1 MPQNRTS
8 ANQSRFEAI
17 MDSDRINERAFED
30 SDDDSDMVPDEMDDH
45 NRGNNVRVSS
55 GAIMHQS
62 SPQSHMNYVQ

>member
-1 MPQNRTS
+1 
-8 ANQSRFEAI
+8 

-55 GAIMHQS
+55 GAIIHQS
-62 SPQSHMNYVQ
+62 SPQSHMNHVQ

>member
-55 GAIMHQS
+55 GAIIHQS
-62 SPQSHMNYVQ
+62 SPQSHMNHVQ